1 MPCPYLEGE
10 ILKRCAALKGAM
22 VLSVGEL
29 KDYCATED
37 SFKGCQFFREI
48 ELNEE
53 EVESGDA

>member
-29 KDYCATED
+29 KDYCATQE
-37 SFKGCQFFREI
+37 SFKGCQFFKET
-48 ELNEE
+48 ESNEE
-53 EVESGDA
+53 QIESRDA